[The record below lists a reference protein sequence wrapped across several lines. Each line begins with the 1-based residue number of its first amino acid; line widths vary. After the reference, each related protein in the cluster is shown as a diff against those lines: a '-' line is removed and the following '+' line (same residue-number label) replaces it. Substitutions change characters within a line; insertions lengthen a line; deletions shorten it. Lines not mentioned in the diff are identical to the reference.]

1 MKKSLFQRVLC
12 LILSV
17 TTLLGIFT
25 VNAVAARSEDQDYV
39 QSNNNT
45 ASTKDEMTAL
55 VGIPT
60 YSEYLEKYEGLGGTA
75 PTQELEI
82 VLSNIVADKSD
93 VMVDMN
99 GNPILDENGDK
110 KFLAQKVTESGFC
123 TGYGNSAILEWANF
137 SNIDADPS
145 EMYYL
150 PATAGTTTWEITIPG
165 GAQGFYNIQFEYYSC
180 KTEESSVSAIERK
193 LLINGI
199 APFKEASYITFDKTW
214 TFDYGTDVKDVV
226 VETNSIMPD
235 GQWVTY
241 ETREDGYFKIITTVE
256 SGVKSRREYK
266 IAQDITGNSMLPQAV
281 QTPDWHTYTCKDAT
295 GYNEGNFMFY
305 FGADATY
312 QISLE
317 TQREPL
323 ILKSIKL
330 IPAQNTVVDSYADYL
345 KEAEAEGY
353 KTGKGNTVRLEAEF
367 PDMVADSSIYATN
380 DNSSSANYPASPN
393 SQLYN
398 IIGENSYSSVGQWAA
413 YKFTVNEKG
422 LYKIGMRFL
431 QKQLEGMYVC
441 RSIRISGGRYGEV
454 AVNPFVE
461 AKDLRFDYSKEWTSE
476 FANDGTTEF
485 YFAFDPGVE
494 YTIYL
499 ECSLG
504 IHLKNII
511 SEVEDILNVLNGY
524 YLRILQLTGSSP
536 DEYRDYGFMNV
547 MPDVVIGFLEQGE
560 RLEAVMNHLVELSG
574 TTGSHTATL
583 ETIYKLLDTM
593 GSDFGDNVAGS
604 LSNFKSY
611 LGTLGTWINDSKK
624 GTLYLDVITICP
636 ANYDAEE
643 LPKAKVGFFKSL
655 WFEITSF
662 VYSFFTDY
670 ESMGLTKQPGE
681 GSRETIHVWLAS
693 GRDQSN
699 IWRTMIDADNGFS
712 DSTGYGVSLK
722 LVTGGTLLPSI
733 LSGKGPHVYM
743 GLGASDVINY
753 AIREA
758 VVGINGA
765 DTRYFNEK
773 NGNLEDN
780 KVFTTN
786 YYIYKDKDG
795 NYHYDETDR
804 NKAYAN
810 AATPSDVFESKK
822 FIEVEADNY
831 VKAAT
836 DTLELGGVVYG
847 VPQTMGFSMMFY
859 RMDVLAELDLA
870 VPETWNE
877 LLSIL
882 PTLQSN
888 NMQIGVSHTLAL
900 EFMIY
905 QKGGSMWRFE
915 NAKDDSGHELPVTDQ
930 KGNVIYKDGKAVYY
944 PDELAGASIGLDSDV
959 ALESFEFVCRLYSDY
974 SFPVSYD
981 AANRFRTGEMPIVV
995 GDYASVYNTL
1005 TVYATELGGL
1015 WEFCP
1020 LPGSDVLDAN
1030 GDPVI
1035 DEATGLRKLNYNSLA
1050 SVTATVLLNGIEGNS
1065 VKAAWAYLQWQ
1076 TSAPVQA
1083 NYGNKMVALIGPS
1096 AKYEAANKNAIKDL
1110 SWTANEIA
1118 AIEDQMDNLSSIVN
1132 YPGSYIMSRYMGFAF
1147 LDAVNDGA
1155 DPVDSLTKYI
1165 DTINKELT
1173 RKRMEFDLPTTDPE
1187 DKLYEQYKYYFD
1199 LEKSLNK

>member
-17 TTLLGIFT
+17 TTILGIFT
-25 VNAVAARSEDQDYV
+25 VNAVAARSEDQDFV
-39 QSNNNT
+39 ESNNTT
-45 ASTKDEMTAL
+45 ASTKEEMTAL

-75 PTQELEI
+75 PTENLTVDLLTI
-82 VLSNIVADKSD
+82 VPEKSD
-93 VMVDMN
+93 VDDE
-99 GNPILDENGDK
+99 GN
-110 KFLAQKVTESGFC
+110 FLAKPVSDSKEC
-123 TGYGNSAILEWANF
+123 EGYTNSDTLEWANF
-137 SNIDADPS
+137 GDVDAS
-145 EMYYL
+145 QLIYL
-150 PATAGTTTWEITIPG
+150 PAEAGTTTWEIAIPN
-165 GAQGFYNIQFEYYSC
+165 GAQGFYNIQFKYYSC
-180 KTEESSVSAIERK
+180 KIESKDGQKGSSVSTIERK
-193 LLINGI
+193 LLINGVS
-199 APFKEASYITFDKTW
+199 PFKEASYITFDKTW
-214 TFDYGTDVKDVV
+214 SFDYGTAEEVI
-226 VETNSIMPD
+226 VEYNSITPD
-235 GQWVTY
+235 GQYVTY
-241 ETREDGYFKIITTVE
+241 ETREDGYFKVITTVKD
-256 SGVKSRREYK
+256 GVKKRVEYE
-266 IAQDITGNSMLPQAV
+266 ISQDITGNSMLPQAI

-305 FGADATY
+305 FGADAVY

-317 TQREPL
+317 TQREPI
-323 ILKSIKL
+323 ILKSITL
-330 IPAQNTVVDSYADYL
+330 VPAQTTEIDSYSKYL
-345 KEAEAEGY
+345 EKVKAEGY
-353 KTGKGNTVRLEAEF
+353 NTGKGNTVRLEAEF

-380 DNSSSANYPASPN
+380 DNSSSANYPASAN

-398 IIGENSYSSVGQWAA
+398 IIGENSYSTVGQWAA

-422 LYKIGMRFL
+422 LYKLGMRFL
-431 QKQLEGMYVC
+431 QNQLEGMYVC
-441 RSIRISGGRYGEV
+441 RSIKISGGRYGNAPE
-454 AVNPFVE
+454 NPFVE
-461 AKDLRFDYSKEWTSE
+461 AKDIRYDYSKEWTSE
-476 FANDGTTEF
+476 FLNDGATEF
-485 YFAFDPGVE
+485 LFAFDAGVE
-494 YTIYL
+494 YTIYF

-511 SEVEDILNVLNGY
+511 SEVEDILEVLNGY

-536 DEYRDYGFMNV
+536 DEYRDYGFMNI
-547 MPDVVIGFLEQGE
+547 MPDVVVGFLEQGE

-583 ETIYKLLDTM
+583 DTIYKLLDTM
-593 GSDFGDNVAGS
+593 GSDYGDNIAGS

-624 GTLYLDVITICP
+624 GTLYVDVITITP
-636 ANYDAEE
+636 ADYSAEE
-643 LPKAKVGFFKSL
+643 LPEAEVGFFESL

-670 ESMGLTKQPGE
+670 ESMGLTKRPEE
-681 GSRETIHVWLAS
+681 GSAETIHVWLAS

-699 IWRTMIDADNGFS
+699 IWRTMIDAENGFS
-712 DSTGYGVSLK
+712 DKTGYGVSLK

-743 GLGASDVINY
+743 GLGASEVINY

-765 DTRYFNEK
+765 DTRYFNEE

-780 KVFTTN
+780 KVFTTTSW
-786 YYIYKDKDG
+786 IYKDASG
-795 NYHYDETDR
+795 NYHYDAKSYAEAVA
-804 NKAYAN
+804 KAAPG
-810 AATPSDVFESKK
+810 TEVFTSDTFKD
-822 FIEVEADNY
+822 VEADNY

-888 NMQIGVSHTLAL
+888 NMEIGVSHTLAL

-905 QKGGSMWRFE
+905 QKGGSMWRYE
-915 NAKDDSGHELPVTDQ
+915 NAKDKNGHEIAITD
-930 KGNVIYKDGKAVYY
+930 KSGNKVLDANGKEVFY
-944 PDELAGASIGLDSDV
+944 PDELAGAAIGLDSDV

-995 GDYASVYNTL
+995 GDYASIYNTL

-1020 LPGSDVLDAN
+1020 LPGSELYDEN
-1030 GDPVI
+1030 GDPVR
-1035 DEATGLRKLNYNSLA
+1035 DEETGLKVLNYNSLA
-1050 SVTATVLLNGIEGNS
+1050 SVSATVLLNGIKGKS

-1076 TSAPVQA
+1076 TSAAVQA

-1118 AIEDQMDNLSSIVN
+1118 AIEDQMEHLSSIVN
-1132 YPGSYIMSRYMGFAF
+1132 YPGSYIMGRYMGFAF

-1155 DPVDSLTKYI
+1155 DPVDSLTRYI

-1187 DKLYEQYKYYFD
+1187 DKLYQQYKYYID
-1199 LEKSLNK
+1199 LENSLNK